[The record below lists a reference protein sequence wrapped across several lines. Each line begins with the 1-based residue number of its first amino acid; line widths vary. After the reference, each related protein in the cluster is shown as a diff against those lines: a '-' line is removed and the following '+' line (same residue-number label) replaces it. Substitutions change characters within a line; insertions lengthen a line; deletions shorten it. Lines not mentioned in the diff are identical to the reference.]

1 MNKGL
6 VILLLILAGTF
17 VSLQASINARLAKYI
32 GFLEAAFVSF
42 LVGTVTLMIL
52 VLFKGEN
59 NLKSIGE
66 VPIIYLT
73 GGILGALFV
82 FSITYAIHIVG
93 VTGTLA
99 ISISVQLLIGLL
111 LDTFDPMKVIK
122 LNISIYNVIGVLF
135 VILGVFLILL
145 RK

>member
-52 VLFKGEN
+52 ILFKGEN

-122 LNISIYNVIGVLF
+122 LNISMYNVIGILF

>member
-32 GFLEAAFVSF
+32 GFLETAFVSF

-52 VLFKGEN
+52 ILFRGEN

-135 VILGVFLILL
+135 VILGVFLILW

>member
-6 VILLLILAGTF
+6 VVLLLILAGTF

-52 VLFKGEN
+52 ILFKGEN

-145 RK
+145 KK

>member
-1 MNKGL
+1 MSKGL

-52 VLFKGEN
+52 ILFRGEN

>member
-42 LVGTVTLMIL
+42 LVGTVTLMIFI
-52 VLFKGEN
+52 LFKGEN

-66 VPIIYLT
+66 VPIFYLT

-122 LNISIYNVIGVLF
+122 LNISMYNVIGVLF
-135 VILGVFLILL
+135 VILGVFLILW

>member
-52 VLFKGEN
+52 ILFRGEN

-122 LNISIYNVIGVLF
+122 LNISMYNVIGVLF
-135 VILGVFLILL
+135 VILGVFLILW

>member
-122 LNISIYNVIGVLF
+122 LNISMYNVIGVLF

>member
-1 MNKGL
+1 MSKGL

-52 VLFKGEN
+52 ILFRGEN
-59 NLKSIGE
+59 NLKSIVE

-145 RK
+145 KK

>member
-1 MNKGL
+1 MSKGL

-52 VLFKGEN
+52 ILFRGEN

-135 VILGVFLILL
+135 VILGVFLILW

>member
-1 MNKGL
+1 VNKGL

-52 VLFKGEN
+52 ILFRGEN
-59 NLKSIGE
+59 NLKSIVE

-122 LNISIYNVIGVLF
+122 LNISMYNVIGVLL

>member
-1 MNKGL
+1 VSKGL

-52 VLFKGEN
+52 ILFRGEN

>member
-1 MNKGL
+1 

-52 VLFKGEN
+52 ILFRGEN